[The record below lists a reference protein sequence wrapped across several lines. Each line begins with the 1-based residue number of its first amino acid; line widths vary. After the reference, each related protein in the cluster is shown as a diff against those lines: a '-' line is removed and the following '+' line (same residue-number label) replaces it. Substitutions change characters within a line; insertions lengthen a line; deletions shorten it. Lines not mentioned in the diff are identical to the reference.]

1 MTQPLR
7 RLLLLVAL
15 LLLPLGAA
23 AAAPATE
30 IDGAPPIA
38 PFRLVD
44 STGMVFD
51 NRRLAGRWSLVAIGF
66 TNCPDVCPFTLS
78 NLEAVY
84 TELALHMT
92 PERRPQVIFVGV
104 DPERDAAILGDY
116 VGFFHPDFVGVTG
129 DKDQIDVVVA
139 GIDGFYRLNPPD
151 ANGNYTVDHTT
162 FVALVDGDGRLRAK
176 LTLPMEPAEVS
187 AYILGMQRQPSG
199 AE

>member
-1 MTQPLR
+1 MTPPLR
-7 RLLLLVAL
+7 RLLLFVVL
-15 LLLPLGAA
+15 LLLPLGTAA
-23 AAAPATE
+23 AGPTTE
-30 IDGAPPIA
+30 IEGAAPIA
-38 PFRLVD
+38 PFRLLD
-44 STGMVFD
+44 STGAVFD
-51 NRRLAGRWSLVAIGF
+51 NQRLDGRWSLVAIGF

-176 LTLPMEPAEVS
+176 LSLPMEPAEVS